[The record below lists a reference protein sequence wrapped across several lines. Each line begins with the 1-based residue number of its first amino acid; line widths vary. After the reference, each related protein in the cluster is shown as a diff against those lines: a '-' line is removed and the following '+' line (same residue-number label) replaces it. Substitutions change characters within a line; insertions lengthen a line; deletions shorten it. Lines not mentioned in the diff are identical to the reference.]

1 MSSALTNIYRIF
13 QQWVFSHCKL
23 LSVFLFAVS
32 VYNFD
37 PSRQYVGTMTLE
49 IDFLQKK
56 SVDSNPYD
64 SDKMAIEFIQFFT
77 AQSFSVGQQ
86 VSYQSNN
93 EINVIPTL
101 NEVKLSLCCL
111 PDSLFSATVISFL
124 YCS

>member
-1 MSSALTNIYRIF
+1 M
-13 QQWVFSHCKL
+13 FSYCKL
-23 LSVFLFAVS
+23 LSVVLFAVS

-64 SDKMAIEFIQFFT
+64 SEKMAIEFIQFFT
-77 AQSFSVGQQ
+77 TQAFSVGQQ
-86 VSYQSNN
+86 VSYQSTN

-101 NEVKLSLCCL
+101 NEV
-111 PDSLFSATVISFL
+111 
-124 YCS
+124 

>member
-1 MSSALTNIYRIF
+1 MSHLPWLTTIVYFNSDHFLIVHF
-13 QQWVFSHCKL
+13 PL
-23 LSVFLFAVS
+23 LSCIVS

-77 AQSFSVGQQ
+77 AQAFSIGQQ
-86 VSYQSNN
+86 VRQQSTN
-93 EINVIPTL
+93 EIKL
-101 NEVKLSLCCL
+101 NEV
-111 PDSLFSATVISFL
+111 
-124 YCS
+124 